1 MCYPRRLEDPAV
13 MTAREH
19 HSFFA
24 KKLIPTHIFQSTDKM
39 FAELTGPKRE
49 AFLMFLWNEAAK
61 QAGPPLP
68 HVAIEGNEVKKL
80 EVVGAANANGTEV
93 VVLSMPP
100 ALEPNEAL
108 FIAVVRRAAGPSVFF
123 YERCRDEAGTG
134 VNPNEAVLAEV
145 RPGGMR
151 VNHGFHEGL
160 DLAAF
165 KRALGAALG
174 MSLEGLERGLPE
186 ITMAAFMGAG
196 GPAPA
201 SSGKGV
207 PVGGLLATL
216 LAVRAALPLALFVLG
231 RAGLLGAFGPLLGY
245 VYYVTIGLSLAIGIL
260 LLMWCYQVHDARR
273 GAAGFSPGMAV
284 GGWLIPV
291 ANFFLPPLIVRSAW
305 KATVGA
311 GGGLL
316 VLGWWL
322 CWIVEIGHMMMRSL
336 QLGFVSDPGASVVR
350 AVFQGG
356 SFEVPRVVVDVYMYA
371 GMFAPVLAYGLL
383 WYIVKRVN
391 ARV

>member
-1 MCYPRRLEDPAV
+1 

-19 HSFFA
+19 HFFFA

-68 HVAIEGNEVKKL
+68 HVAVDGREVKKL
-80 EVVGAANANGTEV
+80 AVVGAVHANGTEV

-123 YERCRDEAGTG
+123 YERCRDDAGTG
-134 VNPNEAVLAEV
+134 VHPEDAVLAEV
-145 RPGGMR
+145 RPEGMR
-151 VNHGFHEGL
+151 VNHGFHKGL
-160 DLAAF
+160 DLEAF
-165 KRALGAALG
+165 KRALGAALDVP
-174 MSLEGLERGLPE
+174 LDGLERGLPE
-186 ITMAAFMGAG
+186 ITAAAFMAAG
-196 GPAPA
+196 RGAPA
-201 SSGKGV
+201 GPGQGV
-207 PVGGLLATL
+207 AVGGLLATL
-216 LAVRAALPLALFVLG
+216 LAVRAGLPLAIWAL
-231 RAGLLGAFGPLLGY
+231 AKIGLLGVLGPLLMY
-245 VYYVTIGLSLAIGIL
+245 IYYISIGLSLAIGVL

-273 GAAGFSPGMAV
+273 GVAGFSPGMAV

-291 ANFFLPPLIVRSAW
+291 ANLFLPPLIVRSAW

-322 CWIVEIGHMMMRSL
+322 CWIVEIGHMMARSL
-336 QLGFVSDPGASVVR
+336 KFGFVSDPGSSVVR

-356 SFEVPRVVVDVYMYA
+356 SFEMPRVVADVYMYS
-371 GMFAPVLAYGLL
+371 GTFAPVLAYGLL
-383 WYIVKRVN
+383 WYIVKQVN